1 MIFSIPMNDMDKC
14 NKVGEKLKIKYK
26 KPSNNLI
33 ADGHTYLEVV
43 ENKVTF

>member
-1 MIFSIPMNDMDKC
+1 MNHMDKC
-14 NKVGEKLKIKYK
+14 NKVGEKIKYK
-26 KPSNNLI
+26 RPSNNLI

>member
-1 MIFSIPMNDMDKC
+1 MNHMDKC

-33 ADGHTYLEVV
+33 ADGHIYIYLEVV